1 MLCFVNAIGSIE
13 MSSKKQV
20 GVDGAGGARKAVSA
34 RGCVLLPQRFCE
46 PKVVVVCAIEQLPAF
61 VAATSSLYGYP

>member
-1 MLCFVNAIGSIE
+1 MSRQAAHDIDAGGLTVSSAPATMLCFVNAIGSIE

-34 RGCVLLPQRFCE
+34 
-46 PKVVVVCAIEQLPAF
+46 
-61 VAATSSLYGYP
+61 